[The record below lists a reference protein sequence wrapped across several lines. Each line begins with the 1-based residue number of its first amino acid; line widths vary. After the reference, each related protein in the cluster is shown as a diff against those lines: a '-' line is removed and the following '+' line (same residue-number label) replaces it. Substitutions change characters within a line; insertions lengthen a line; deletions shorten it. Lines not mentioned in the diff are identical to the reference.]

1 MRPSTVVRWLGDGIR
16 FNENERGLLPPI
28 RLGFSVS
35 TGLSI
40 LTSLVITWKNLRLPL
55 NDRAQQGDPKAEEEL
70 EDGIGFPYFE
80 RAESGCRR

>member
-16 FNENERGLLPPI
+16 FNENEGGLLPPI

-40 LTSLVITWKNLRLPL
+40 LTSLVITWKNLPL
-55 NDRAQQGDPKAEEEL
+55 NERAQQGDPKAEEET
-70 EDGIGFPYFE
+70 
-80 RAESGCRR
+80 RRRHRISLL